1 MSSTLEAWEIRWISR
16 TPGPF
21 YFLKCTNINS
31 TDTGIYFLFGHVV
44 FSLDRYFVHIYI
56 SLTRNQEAIFVVVAL
71 DACLQLQEVQSRKGK
86 TINKRPF
93 YSSFPGKPLPCQ
105 NILPPLKILCILS
118 CHRNIL
124 LSGRPSP
131 PPGGTGGTGGT
142 GGGSGGGGGGGGG
155 GGSGYGG
162 GDNWRGGHR
171 DDSSNTKSSS
181 AAAPAPDAARDGWM
195 SMLGAGGIGAAL
207 GYMMRP
213 RQPRNAPRG
222 SNAWNQGYGTGT
234 FGGGGYRPRS
244 PGGGG
249 GGGGTGM
256 RMRAGYGGTS
266 RR

>member
-1 MSSTLEAWEIRWISR
+1 MGSDGRDAAWKCEASMPEGYSFSSIEVGCEGYDYPEDPYILKDSCQLVYSLSVPRRDRHSYATGAHESWDGREPVSR
-16 TPGPF
+16 GSEGGSRGF
-21 YFLKCTNINS
+21 GSRLVQWAVL
-31 TDTGIYFLFGHVV
+31 GIVGYVLYNV
-44 FSLDRYFVHIYI
+44 F
-56 SLTRNQEAIFVVVAL
+56 
-71 DACLQLQEVQSRKGK
+71 VQTTS
-86 TINKRPF
+86 
-93 YSSFPGKPLPCQ
+93 
-105 NILPPLKILCILS
+105 
-118 CHRNIL
+118 
-124 LSGRPSP
+124 SGRPSP